1 MVKKNSCDCN
11 DVHHTGHDY
20 VHYKHICNQCIHP
33 DGHIHKIGEK
43 Q

>member
-1 MVKKNSCDCN
+1 MIKKNSCDCN

-20 VHYKHICNQCIHP
+20 THYKHIGNQCIHP

-43 Q
+43 